1 MKKTILLL
9 AVVLL
14 LTSFPSLA
22 SNIPGYEGG
31 IMNEN
36 KYKEVIFIT
45 GEPIVMEG
53 SVDID
58 IKINEKK
65 NTISERYTYKLQNPL
80 KNAKLTRT
88 IRITG
93 TLSDDDNQ
101 TIVTRTISS
110 FQEKI
115 EIGDTSYVAKNN
127 TKNKAYQWNQSTVT
141 HKRPILDYFAGDIF
155 ARKTYTINKQDTN
168 TITVEAVGKTVG
180 YNSPWSST
188 ETHTIEY
195 FIQHENLLN
204 PAANWTGTA
213 TVEASYNRTRDYS
226 YEENI
231 PVQTS
236 FRGGQNIV
244 ENHENVLKYSYD
256 LPRFNGE
263 DILPGRNVGEGSF
276 SINTVPVPERL
287 SIPKAKDI
295 LGHEYQD
302 ELFLLASLE
311 AFPVNRTHIGPNT
324 PISRGDFA
332 RVIVESMDIPI
343 KVEEE
348 TSRRR
353 RSREEPK
360 PPVFK
365 DVDRNNANFYY
376 IEAVAEKGIMHGKD
390 KGYFYPN
397 NPLTRAEAYTTVMRL
412 LGLENLA
419 PINKNYTTGY
429 LDDGSIPNWAKDYIY
444 VAKQLGIADEG
455 DYFYPNRNITNG
467 EVAKLIVDLIN
478 YMQEDLR
485 HDYRENLLNN

>member
-65 NTISERYTYKLQNPL
+65 NTIDERYTYKLQNPL

-88 IRITG
+88 IRIVG
-93 TLSDDDNQ
+93 TLSDNDNQ
-101 TIVTRTISS
+101 TVTTRTIER
-110 FQEKI
+110 FKETI
-115 EIGDTSYVAKNN
+115 DIGKTRYEARNED
-127 TKNKAYQWNQSTVT
+127 YQWNQSTVV
-141 HKRPILDYFAGDIF
+141 HKKPILEYFAGDIF
-155 ARKTYTINKQDTN
+155 ARKTYTINKDDTN

-188 ETHTIEY
+188 ETTTMEY
-195 FIQHENLLN
+195 FIQYENQLD
-204 PAANWTGTA
+204 PSTNWVGTA
-213 TVEASYNRTRDYS
+213 TVEASYNRTKDYS

-231 PVQTS
+231 PIQTS
-236 FRGGQNIV
+236 FRGGQNLV
-244 ENHENVLKYSYD
+244 ELHENVLKYSYN
-256 LPRFNGE
+256 LPRLNGE
-263 DILPGRNVGEGSF
+263 GILPGRNIGADSL

-295 LGHEYQD
+295 IGHEYQY
-302 ELFLLASLE
+302 ELFLLASMD
-311 AFPVNRTHIGPNT
+311 AFPLDRTYIGPNT

-332 RVIVESMDIPI
+332 RVIVESMDIPV

-348 TSRRR
+348 TSKRRKK
-353 RSREEPK
+353 EEPK
-360 PPVFK
+360 APIFK
-365 DVDRNNANFYY
+365 DVDRNNPNFYY
-376 IEAVAEKGIMHGKD
+376 VEAVAERGIMNGKD

-397 NPLTRAEAYTTVMRL
+397 MPLTRAEAYTTAIRL

-429 LDDGSIPNWAKDYIY
+429 LDDKNIPSWAKDYIY
-444 VAKQLGIADEG
+444 VAKELGIAVKG

-478 YMQEDLR
+478 YMQEDLKY
-485 HDYRENLLNN
+485 DYRENILNN